1 MTDAANLIASLGLTE
16 ADLAGDLPPT
26 GPRGGAEYGDPVT
39 ATRVLYDHGPINC
52 GVWECTPGG
61 WTIEDRPNTE
71 IIHILRG
78 AARLTDADGT
88 AHELVAGDVH
98 VLPKGWSGRWDI
110 TETVRKL
117 YVTIEG
123 I

>member
-1 MTDAANLIASLGLTE
+1 MMPLSGSPSQAPSKVKVSGVLDSTS
-16 ADLAGDLPPT
+16 
-26 GPRGGAEYGDPVT
+26 VT
-39 ATRVLYDHGPINC
+39 ATLVLFDHGAIKC

-71 IIHILRG
+71 IIHVLKG

-88 AHELVAGDVH
+88 VHDLVAGSAH